1 MSDRPENGIIYNAI
15 TNRRDDGWYLIYPVA
30 TRARVNE
37 SAIRASVERPYGH
50 LHTVHFYSRCALSVM
65 SPSLKIVPVLCGQ
78 NVPRISTESRLI
90 VPIMRYMRYMRHAVT
105 GMFMDK
111 PEEARR
117 GLFARLLRISK

>member
-15 TNRRDDGWYLIYPVA
+15 TNRRDGGWYLIYPVA
-30 TRARVNE
+30 RRARVNE

-50 LHTVHFYSRCALSVM
+50 LHTVHFNSRCALSVL
-65 SPSLKIVPVLCGQ
+65 SPSINIVPVLCGQ

-90 VPIMRYMRYMRHAVT
+90 VPIMRYMRHAVT